1 MVYQQDCVH
10 NSLEERVV
18 HGPGTPGSDL
28 ASGPSV
34 LIRISAETGSGD
46 TGGGWTY
53 LSVTVTAP
61 SFPVVQNY
69 SYCFYAPYRKK
80 RLAVT

>member
-1 MVYQQDCVH
+1 M
-10 NSLEERVV
+10 VV

-46 TGGGWTY
+46 TGGGWPY

-61 SFPVVQNY
+61 SFPVAQNY
-69 SYCFYAPYRKK
+69 SYIAFMHPAGKQRKK
-80 RLAVT
+80 KSLEQLQITTICTG